1 MNVYITSSI
10 KKHFN
15 TYIEFIDYYWINFFK
30 KYNIDY
36 EILPCDKSNSLK
48 RFNIKKGANSILIIT
63 GGSDVIGSNFE
74 TRKRNLVESFLIK
87 KSLKNKIPILG
98 ICRGIQFFSKLKGF
112 KIFKCEDNMKTTHNV
127 FFKRKFLKYKKIEK
141 VNSYHN
147 YCIKMTNKKNFEVLA
162 VDNKNRV
169 EFLIYKKINYLIM
182 WHPERNKNYNELKT
196 LIKSLSPKKRK

>member
-63 GGSDVIGSNFE
+63 GGSDV
-74 TRKRNLVESFLIK
+74 
-87 KSLKNKIPILG
+87 
-98 ICRGIQFFSKLKGF
+98 
-112 KIFKCEDNMKTTHNV
+112 KTTHNV